1 MQNIRR
7 MIQEFQPIVGAA
19 IGSGMSATAAELGN
33 ADLLMVLNAG
43 YFRSHGCSSMASLMP
58 YSNANNLTWDIA
70 TKYIMPRIK
79 YTPIFLGIFAQD
91 PYLNLDSYLHE
102 IKERGILGVTNFP
115 SVGFVDG
122 KYREA
127 LEETGLGYEYE
138 VEMLTQAKKYDL
150 MTIGFCFNSDE
161 AIKMALTGVDILCL
175 DLGWA
180 EWRETDFEEH
190 KAAINHAVDHINSV
204 TASVKKFT
212 PKPYFVILGGP
223 VILPKDTIQI
233 YRETEVLGYIG
244 GSTIERFPAAS
255 NIIQTVQEFK
265 QATISSKYVN
275 QLGSMVGA
283 SSAMQQVFHMI
294 NCVAQSD
301 VPVLIVGESGTGKEL
316 VAREIHR
323 LSNRNKKPFICWNCG
338 AITESLCES
347 ELFGHEKGSFTGA
360 VGKKLGKFEIAN
372 CGTLFMDEISNLSMK
387 VQSALLRA
395 IQEKEIIRVGGEEN
409 IQIDVRLIA
418 ASNQDFTELIQS
430 GEFRLDLYYRLNTFV
445 LRIPPL
451 RERKEDIP
459 FLVTEFMQEFG
470 EKYNYPLPRI
480 PKQAMDILVYHIW
493 PGNIRELRNA
503 VERCFI
509 LGQGKRFSIE
519 WLDEMFEQDRNLEK
533 TLMPKVSKS
542 DQSAKRDML
551 FDILSHYNGNKT
563 AVAKELGVSRKT
575 IYNWLSRS
583 ID

>member
-19 IGSGMSATAAELGN
+19 IGAGMSAAAAELGS

-70 TKYIMPRIK
+70 TKYVMPRIK
-79 YTPIFLGIFAQD
+79 RTPIFLGVFAQD
-91 PYLNLDSYLHE
+91 PYLNLDSYLPE
-102 IKERGILGVTNFP
+102 IKEQGILGVTNFP

-127 LEETGLGYEYE
+127 LEETGLGYDYE
-138 VEMLTQAKKYDL
+138 VEMLAQAKKYDL

-161 AIKMALTGVDILCL
+161 AIKMALAGTDILCL

-180 EWRETDFEEH
+180 EWRKTDFEEH
-190 KAAINHAVDHINSV
+190 KIAINHAVDYIKHV
-204 TASVKKFT
+204 VASVKKHA

-233 YRETEVLGYIG
+233 YHETEVLGYIG

-255 NIIQTVQEFK
+255 NITQTVQEFK
-265 QATISSKYVN
+265 QATISSRHIN
-275 QLGSMVGA
+275 QLGSMIGV
-283 SSAMQQVFHMI
+283 SSAMQQVFHKI

-338 AITESLCES
+338 TITESLCES

-360 VGKKLGKFEIAN
+360 VGRKLGKFEIAN
-372 CGTLFMDEISNLSMK
+372 GGTLFMDEIANLPIK

-418 ASNQDFTELIQS
+418 ASNQDFTELIKS
-430 GEFRLDLYYRLNTFV
+430 GGFRLDLYYRLNTFV
-445 LRIPPL
+445 LHIPPL

-459 FLVTEFMQEFG
+459 FLVTEFIQEFG
-470 EKYNYPLPRI
+470 KKYNCPALRI
-480 PKQAMDILVYHIW
+480 SKQAMDNLVEHIW

-519 WLDEMFEQDRNLEK
+519 WLDEMFGLDRNLEK
-533 TLMPKVSKS
+533 TLISKASKS

-551 FDILSHYNGNKT
+551 FDMLSRYKGNKT
-563 AVAKELGVSRKT
+563 AAAKELGVSRKT

-583 ID
+583 KE